1 MLFSGEERFHESSV
15 SCDTDADFMP
25 QTSLLS
31 ANGGAKMQEPWY
43 QGPAPSTDRNRTSPL
58 FSSPLRSGYNSELD
72 AIKPRQPSFSFGKAT
87 KHHKEQP
94 QSPPTT
100 HPPLPTPSVLE
111 RSQSPVKYFGSSPR
125 SQTIPAVSNTPSI
138 SVEAA
143 DRAYQHVLPVPT
155 TYTFSASTRQQ
166 KLAPSSTPGPGQY
179 RPTPRPVDRTPT
191 LKSRTKILGHT
202 KGEDSP
208 GPNSY
213 TLPSTLLKKSHN
225 VRSNGFGSENSA
237 MPNPPGRRTGG
248 QAPQKEL
255 AKVPC
260 PPSRVHMKRSTEPGI
275 RRHRNVFQ
283 AADMIAWSNDPH
295 APAVMQE
302 HFSKDHVKGAR
313 QLFQKLLSRTASIIE
328 NTRPTDPT
336 IAVNCRDDASGGD
349 SLVSNTGATEEG
361 GGDMANT
368 TVKEEYPLPESK
380 ENRFAVGDRV
390 LCNYCDNGQWCP
402 GVITLGAEGGLYDVL
417 YDDGDQEEGREE
429 AAVMALPSE
438 SGCSS
443 SYRVG
448 DLIFGN
454 YDAKG
459 IWFEGVVTM
468 CVQEEGGDEVLF
480 DVEYSDG
487 DVEYGVPSSCLM
499 AQQPILDTV
508 M

>member
-1 MLFSGEERFHESSV
+1 
-15 SCDTDADFMP
+15 
-25 QTSLLS
+25 
-31 ANGGAKMQEPWY
+31 MQEPWY
-43 QGPAPSTDRNRTSPL
+43 QGPAPSTDSDKISPL
-58 FSSPLRSGYNSELD
+58 LSSPRRSDNYSEMD

-87 KHHKEQP
+87 KHHVEQP
-94 QSPPTT
+94 QSPPPA

-111 RSQSPVKYFGSSPR
+111 RSQSPVKYFGSSARGHTMP
-125 SQTIPAVSNTPSI
+125 PVSNTPSI

-155 TYTFSASTRQQ
+155 TYTFSGSSRQK
-166 KLAPSSTPGPGQY
+166 KLAPSTTPGPGQY
-179 RPTPRPVDRTPT
+179 RPIPRPTDRTPT
-191 LKSRTKILGHT
+191 LKSRTKIMGHT
-202 KGEDSP
+202 RGEDSP

-225 VRSNGFGSENSA
+225 VRSNGFGSESSA

-248 QAPQKEL
+248 QVPQEP

-260 PPSRVHMKRSTEPGI
+260 PPSRNHLKRSTEPVV
-275 RRHRNVFQ
+275 RRHRNIIQ
-283 AADMIAWSNDPH
+283 AADMLAQLNDTH
-295 APAVMQE
+295 APVVMQE

-313 QLFQKLLSRTASIIE
+313 QLFQKLLSRSAGIIE
-328 NTRPTDPT
+328 NTRPIEDN
-336 IAVNCRDDASGGD
+336 IEDNRDDAAGEDPLMSNSGMTEQGVED
-349 SLVSNTGATEEG
+349 TAPVTAKEDGPTIVS
-361 GGDMANT
+361 
-368 TVKEEYPLPESK
+368 KK
-380 ENRFAVGDRV
+380 NRFAVGDRV

-402 GVITLGAEGGLYDVL
+402 GVITRSAEGGVYDVL

-438 SGCSS
+438 SDSCS

-459 IWFEGVVTM
+459 IWFEGIVTM

-487 DVEYGVPSSCLM
+487 DVEYGIPSSCLM
-499 AQQPILDTV
+499 TQKPILDAV